1 MQERVTGYFMT
12 CDRCGK
18 KEFITDN
25 GAYSHIKN
33 TASEWYQI
41 FGVDLCPKCTEE
53 FTGIVEKFFGDGVE
67 VDLNR

>member
-18 KEFITDN
+18 KEFINDDN
-25 GAYSHIKN
+25 KESG
-33 TASEWYQI
+33 WYQI
-41 FGVDLCPKCTEE
+41 FGVDLCPKCTKE
-53 FTGIVEKFFGDGVE
+53 FTGIIENFFGDGVE